1 MKYNMDYLKEKGAY
15 NETKN
20 VFLSAEYVASN
31 YDKYKYDKFKCI
43 DPYCNEP
50 VFLKKGK
57 KRKTHYCHYKNSNC
71 KTLNNIGGGGEGL
84 SHKQAKIYLSGFLK
98 NRGIIHVT
106 RKCCGNYAKCN
117 EEVETSFKCELCKDN
132 KIELEKN
139 ITFKNKTKYLDIA
152 QVNCNDD
159 VVEFYEIYDTSI
171 TNENERPSHIKW
183 YEFKANDIGKS
194 ILKMIDDRKNYLE
207 LECKRFFR
215 CEKCTFDNNKLMKL
229 KLNLKREDMQNQC
242 IRINRKN
249 RKICPLYKYDIRKY
263 VSEKLI
269 DLAKRE
275 ACYIGYSWD
284 TIKYGSLVLD
294 VRSCDIDPMKYFAI
308 INYYLPLLKYNK

>member
-1 MKYNMDYLKEKGAY
+1 MKYNLEDIKEKGAY

-20 VFLSAEYVASN
+20 IFINAGYVASN

-43 DPYCNEP
+43 DPYCDEP
-50 VFLKKGK
+50 IFLKKGK
-57 KRKTHYCHYKNSNC
+57 KRKAHFCHYKNSNC
-71 KTLNNIGGGGEGL
+71 KTFDSVGGEGL
-84 SHKQAKIYLSGFLK
+84 SHKTAKIYLSGFLK
-98 NRGIIHVT
+98 NGGIIHVT
-106 RKCCGNYAKCN
+106 RKCCGNYKKCD
-117 EEVETSFKCELCKDN
+117 EEVKFSFKCELCKDN
-132 KIELEKN
+132 KIQLEKN

-183 YEFKANDIGKS
+183 YEFKAKDIGIS
-194 ILKMIDDRKNYLE
+194 ILKMIEDRKNYLE

-275 ACYIGYSWD
+275 ACYIGFSWD
-284 TIKYGSLVLD
+284 TIKHGSLVLD
-294 VRSCDIDPMKYFAI
+294 VRSCDLDPIKYLSI
-308 INYYLPLLKYNK
+308 INYYLPSLKIQR